1 MSTCRIHEY
10 NTSFVLTTF
19 LPYHTLPIFPTLLS
33 ILPANIPAHYK
44 FLHPYIRS
52 LAQPQRHTIV
62 HAATNN
68 ILFASTLNEY
78 VLRIS
83 KAHQHYPA
91 LLAFWAGVMTEATSG
106 MLDKSRSGR
115 KGVQQQNE
123 QDVILRLL
131 PVLNEGLA
139 MKKVPDLRIGCY
151 MLLSVMAS
159 KGGLDDKLLTAM
171 MEAVVLG
178 WTSETTY
185 PGLVCLS
192 VLAQHRGAKQITAR
206 LTKELL
212 KIPDLLT
219 LIVELSK
226 GRRVDKLA
234 NGLSLALVHR
244 LGKKGDITGL
254 PIVVQIIEKQLLSD
268 AQASV
273 IVKALLLVAH
283 QIDNSNASQEDLRS
297 HLASSLVTLTQLPGH
312 VGSVVRG
319 ALKETDIDIDELEMK
334 LHTTIRREELPEPS
348 SGDVEM
354 VDADVDTESNR
365 PNFSTLLQQLSKR
378 TTNESSFLSHESS
391 HIYSDLCQ
399 AFLVATT
406 STADLDLF
414 DEIPLLR
421 RSSALEDTI
430 YLSFYMRTWCGP
442 YPVMARMSA
451 IQMANRCLMSGKESN
466 VDIQAII
473 PYAIAALG
481 DPATKVRRA
490 AAELLITMDQ
500 FYPAKV
506 ESKKSAKQL
515 RQWAFDDIYGAGEE
529 TQGTEWLSPDV
540 VVRLLRDVLL
550 PALEE
555 CVLDGKHIESV
566 FEKSMNSP
574 RSSDSPK
581 NQEKGRLSQAAR
593 LSILSFLAS
602 HVVHTPTYLVK
613 LRLLAS
619 HNQIRSIATTSR
631 TKVLLPVLQKWA
643 SLSPS
648 EALEHCQNEKIEL
661 SEFNEQAVLT
671 VAANDK
677 EGLQLLTR
685 IIDGDLAADR
695 AELMGAVFR
704 RLRAMWPSLKGETR
718 LQTAQMLLDSSQA
731 SPDNANYHK
740 LASEES
746 AELLRTSP
754 LSTDILLSFLTQ
766 LPTAAQLAG
775 TPPATK
781 RRRTSHGEVA
791 RTPIQDSKQLSAAIR
806 KVTFVLQL
814 IDSSD
819 PGTRPELLKGL
830 FNALAE
836 LQHFKAQ
843 VASELA
849 YLQGLVLG
857 SLLAILQSFKSNR
870 NRKLDHSAVRADLLV
885 DCVQKTASP
894 QVQNAALL
902 LIACL
907 ADTAPELVLHSV
919 MPIFTFMGNSV
930 LRQNDDY
937 SAHVISQTIREVIPP
952 LISSLRKE
960 KGNPVTGAA
969 ELLLSFVAAYE
980 HVPAHRR
987 RGLFTSLVQ
996 TLGAEDFLFALLAML
1011 VDKYGPNESIKTFAV
1026 ELSSS
1031 FSVEIQLQSAVK
1043 YLELVGDIL
1052 KPKPT
1057 YSSVLLSTNNEG
1069 IQDPQKSALNEL
1081 TLLPHILSQKRLI
1094 AQTGKLLARD
1104 DMDSARIRD
1113 LYSTLLE
1120 NLLALADTLKNQK
1133 RLHSACGDILES
1145 LLGLLSTSEFVKS
1158 VEGLLDGPNES
1169 LRRKILRSLEVRIDQ
1184 ESQSDAVSRAA
1195 MLGFLPQ
1202 LTAIIRESQDVLY
1215 KHTAV
1220 ACVDKISEKYGK
1232 KDLEAVAAAA
1242 QTIASDHCLGQSD
1255 DRLRVMALLCLASLV
1270 EILRE
1275 GIVSVLPIAIPKAL
1289 EYMETS
1295 VKDNVEAQK
1304 LHNAGYAF
1312 ISSLVHHVPYMI
1324 SGGYLD
1330 KLLSISNASAEADL
1344 DDEADESRVQCLQ
1357 LAAKQIDAKSLF
1369 GALEKNW
1376 EEAAAAGVLVRSS
1389 TYSFSL
1395 IFWFQSTNNYRLFAN
1410 IWKSSTLPLKNI
1422 LGALSP
1428 NTHRFWPR
1436 YSRMHL
1442 IFADS
1447 GWLQQ
1452 RIICPP
1458 RQ

>member
-1 MSTCRIHEY
+1 
-10 NTSFVLTTF
+10 
-19 LPYHTLPIFPTLLS
+19 
-33 ILPANIPAHYK
+33 
-44 FLHPYIRS
+44 
-52 LAQPQRHTIV
+52 
-62 HAATNN
+62 
-68 ILFASTLNEY
+68 
-78 VLRIS
+78 
-83 KAHQHYPA
+83 
-91 LLAFWAGVMTEATSG
+91 
-106 MLDKSRSGR
+106 
-115 KGVQQQNE
+115 
-123 QDVILRLL
+123 
-131 PVLNEGLA
+131 
-139 MKKVPDLRIGCY
+139 
-151 MLLSVMAS
+151 
-159 KGGLDDKLLTAM
+159 
-171 MEAVVLG
+171 
-178 WTSETTY
+178 
-185 PGLVCLS
+185 
-192 VLAQHRGAKQITAR
+192 
-206 LTKELL
+206 
-212 KIPDLLT
+212 
-219 LIVELSK
+219 
-226 GRRVDKLA
+226 
-234 NGLSLALVHR
+234 
-244 LGKKGDITGL
+244 
-254 PIVVQIIEKQLLSD
+254 
-268 AQASV
+268 
-273 IVKALLLVAH
+273 
-283 QIDNSNASQEDLRS
+283 
-297 HLASSLVTLTQLPGH
+297 
-312 VGSVVRG
+312 
-319 ALKETDIDIDELEMK
+319 
-334 LHTTIRREELPEPS
+334 
-348 SGDVEM
+348 
-354 VDADVDTESNR
+354 
-365 PNFSTLLQQLSKR
+365 
-378 TTNESSFLSHESS
+378 
-391 HIYSDLCQ
+391 
-399 AFLVATT
+399 
-406 STADLDLF
+406 
-414 DEIPLLR
+414 
-421 RSSALEDTI
+421 
-430 YLSFYMRTWCGP
+430 
-442 YPVMARMSA
+442 
-451 IQMANRCLMSGKESN
+451 
-466 VDIQAII
+466 
-473 PYAIAALG
+473 
-481 DPATKVRRA
+481 
-490 AAELLITMDQ
+490 
-500 FYPAKV
+500 
-506 ESKKSAKQL
+506 
-515 RQWAFDDIYGAGEE
+515 
-529 TQGTEWLSPDV
+529 
-540 VVRLLRDVLL
+540 
-550 PALEE
+550 
-555 CVLDGKHIESV
+555 
-566 FEKSMNSP
+566 
-574 RSSDSPK
+574 
-581 NQEKGRLSQAAR
+581 
-593 LSILSFLAS
+593 
-602 HVVHTPTYLVK
+602 
-613 LRLLAS
+613 
-619 HNQIRSIATTSR
+619 
-631 TKVLLPVLQKWA
+631 
-643 SLSPS
+643 
-648 EALEHCQNEKIEL
+648 
-661 SEFNEQAVLT
+661 
-671 VAANDK
+671 
-677 EGLQLLTR
+677 
-685 IIDGDLAADR
+685 
-695 AELMGAVFR
+695 
-704 RLRAMWPSLKGETR
+704 
-718 LQTAQMLLDSSQA
+718 
-731 SPDNANYHK
+731 
-740 LASEES
+740 
-746 AELLRTSP
+746 
-754 LSTDILLSFLTQ
+754 
-766 LPTAAQLAG
+766 
-775 TPPATK
+775 
-781 RRRTSHGEVA
+781 
-791 RTPIQDSKQLSAAIR
+791 
-806 KVTFVLQL
+806 
-814 IDSSD
+814 
-819 PGTRPELLKGL
+819 
-830 FNALAE
+830 
-836 LQHFKAQ
+836 
-843 VASELA
+843 
-849 YLQGLVLG
+849 
-857 SLLAILQSFKSNR
+857 
-870 NRKLDHSAVRADLLV
+870 
-885 DCVQKTASP
+885 
-894 QVQNAALL
+894 
-902 LIACL
+902 
-907 ADTAPELVLHSV
+907 
-919 MPIFTFMGNSV
+919 
-930 LRQNDDY
+930 
-937 SAHVISQTIREVIPP
+937 
-952 LISSLRKE
+952 
-960 KGNPVTGAA
+960 
-969 ELLLSFVAAYE
+969 
-980 HVPAHRR
+980 
-987 RGLFTSLVQ
+987 
-996 TLGAEDFLFALLAML
+996 ML